1 MHRLYLNEWFAAF
14 LVCGLVLVSFS
25 GQSAELGGGELAVPN
40 ADAQLAIKK
49 FQVAE
54 GLKVD
59 LVAQEPQLMN
69 PVAFDVDNRGRFFI
83 SETGR
88 YRSSALDIRHYMDW
102 YLDDL
107 ACRTVEDRVTMIKKH
122 MGEDYVNMGKESE
135 LIRLV
140 EDLDSDGKAD
150 SSKIYADGFND
161 LLDGIASGVLA
172 RGDDVYFT
180 SIPSVW
186 KLKDEDG
193 DGKADTRE
201 SLSRG
206 YGVHFSLTGHDLHG
220 MIFGPDGK
228 LYFTVGDRG
237 AHVTSKEG
245 EVFAFPDEGVCFRCD
260 PDGSNLEVVARGLR
274 NPQELAFDNYGNL
287 FTGDNDCDHGDRE
300 RLVHIV
306 EGGDSGWR
314 IGYQF
319 SEQNPAGAW
328 NAEKLWHTR
337 WEGQAAY
344 LLPPLA
350 HIDNGPSGFA
360 FYPGVGLTEEYKDHF
375 FLCHF
380 KGQASVSGIKT
391 FSLKPSGASY
401 EMVNE
406 RILAWNILPTDV
418 EFGPDG
424 SLYWSDWV
432 HGWPKS
438 NMGRIYKLTPET
450 SADQALANQTKL
462 LFLDGMKNRSTAELT
477 ELLAH
482 ADQRIRLDAQYEL
495 AERGVS
501 VIRDLSLILRHSSH
515 QLQRI
520 HCIWALDQIASN
532 AKQNANVG
540 SYIIPYLM
548 DQDPEIRAQAA
559 KALDQGWANDDSLPR
574 LLKPLL
580 KDESLRVRFFAAQS
594 LGKLGHADAA
604 SWILEMIEENADR
617 DLYLRHAGVT
627 ALARIGNHSAMVQ
640 AASHDS
646 VAVRM
651 AVLLAWRQT
660 GETSI
665 ARFLTDSEPLI
676 VVEAARAINDAP
688 IESAMSA
695 LAELSSGLSPESLKS
710 TLAPDADLVTP
721 TLRRV
726 INANFRLGNKVHA
739 QLLTAFALNETMPV
753 SIRAEGLQLLG
764 EWGDP
769 SPRDKVTGLYRPV
782 AKRSEQSAITA
793 LQSHIETL
801 LSHSETM
808 IAESAAQAM
817 GRLKH
822 LESASLLATI
832 VGDLSKSEGLRV
844 EALRALA
851 LMEAPQLTEALVS
864 VKHDFNVKL
873 RREATRIQASS
884 DPLTAAPQLNA
895 VLENGTITEQQTALS
910 SLGSIPGS
918 VADEII
924 LRWLG
929 KWTKGEAPVEI
940 GLDIIEA
947 AEARQDGR
955 IVEALLE
962 WREALAESD
971 SGNEEQLLLAGGDV
985 ELGENLFREH
995 PAAACTRCH
1004 QLDGVGG
1011 DVGPRMDGIGSQQ
1024 TAEYLLESIVKP
1036 NASIAEGFESVLV
1049 ETKEGDYYAGVLKS
1063 ESEEELVIN
1072 SPEKGLIKVKTAD
1085 VISREKG
1092 LSGMPEGMDRMLS
1105 KQDLRNLIAFL
1116 RAQKEDVS
1124 H

>member
-1 MHRLYLNEWFAAF
+1 MHNLVKYSRTVLFSVYLAISTSM
-14 LVCGLVLVSFS
+14 VCR
-25 GQSAELGGGELAVPN
+25 SAELGESALTMPN
-40 ADAQLAIKK
+40 ADAQTAIRK

-69 PVAFDVDNRGRFFI
+69 PVAFDVDHLGRFFI

-88 YRSSALDIRHYMDW
+88 YRTSALDIRHYMDW

-107 ACRTVEDRVTMIKKH
+107 ACRTVEDRVAMIKKH
-122 MGEDYVNMGKESE
+122 MGEDYVNMAKESE

-150 SSKIYADGFND
+150 SSKVYADGFNG

-186 KLKDEDG
+186 KLRDEDG
-193 DGKADTRE
+193 DGKADMRE
-201 SLSRG
+201 SLSHG

-245 EVFAFPDEGVCFRCD
+245 KVFAFPDEGVCFRCD

-300 RLVHIV
+300 RLVYIV

-337 WEGQAAY
+337 WQGQAAY

-360 FYPGVGLTEEYKDHF
+360 FYPGVGLTDDYKDHF

-391 FSLKPSGASY
+391 FAVEPEGASFK
-401 EMVNE
+401 MINE
-406 RILAWNILPTDV
+406 RVLAWNILPTDV

-438 NMGRIYKLTPET
+438 NMGRIYKLTSQT
-450 SADQALANQTKL
+450 GGDKALASQTKL
-462 LFLDGMKNRSTAELT
+462 LFQDGMKNRSTVELC

-482 ADQRIRLDAQYEL
+482 PDQRIRLEAQYEL
-495 AERGVS
+495 ADRGLP
-501 VIRDLSLILRHSSH
+501 VIRDLSLILRQSSH

-532 AKQNANVG
+532 SKRLTNVG
-540 SYIIPYLM
+540 SYIVPYLK

-559 KALDQGWANDDSLPR
+559 KALDIDWKAHQLPE

-580 KDESLRVRFFAAQS
+580 KDENLRVRFFAAQS
-594 LGKLGHADAA
+594 LGKLAYAPSA
-604 SWILEMIEENADR
+604 TWILEMIEENADK

-627 ALARIGNHSAMVQ
+627 ALARIGNQTALEDASKHS
-640 AASHDS
+640 S
-646 VAVRM
+646 VSVRM
-651 AVLLAWRQT
+651 AALLAWRQT
-660 GETSI
+660 GDVSL
-665 ARFLTDSEPLI
+665 ARFLADPEPLI
-676 VVEAARAINDAP
+676 VVEAARAINDFP
-688 IESAMSA
+688 IEEGMDA
-695 LAELSSGLSPESLKS
+695 LAKVAGQRVPESLKS
-710 TLAPDADLVTP
+710 ALAPEADLITP
-721 TLRRV
+721 TLRRS
-726 INANFRLGNKVHA
+726 INANFRLGTARHA
-739 QLLTAFALNETMPV
+739 SLLASLSLNENMPLE
-753 SIRAEGLQLLG
+753 IRAEGLQLLG
-764 EWGDP
+764 EWAEP
-769 SPRDKVTGLYRPV
+769 SPRDKVTGLYRPLD
-782 AKRSEQSAITA
+782 KRSKVAAINA
-793 LQSHIETL
+793 LKPHIETL
-801 LSHSETM
+801 LSHPDTT
-808 IAESAAQAM
+808 IAESAAKAI
-817 GRLKH
+817 GRLQY
-822 LESASLLATI
+822 LESASALGAI
-832 VGDLSKSEGLRV
+832 VGDLTKSEGLRV

-851 LMEAPQLTEALVS
+851 LMEAPQLTDALAS
-864 VKHDFNVKL
+864 IQHDFSVRL
-873 RREATRIQASS
+873 RREATRIRASS

-895 VLENGTITEQQTALS
+895 VLENGTISEQQTALS
-910 SLGSIPGS
+910 SLAAIPGS

-924 LRWLG
+924 LRWMNKLSN
-929 KWTKGEAPVEI
+929 GEAPAEI
-940 GLDIIEA
+940 GLDILEA
-947 AEARQDGR
+947 SEARQDAR
-955 IVEALLE
+955 IVEAIE
-962 WREALAESD
+962 KWREALAESED
-971 SGNEEQLLLAGGDV
+971 QNEQQLLLVGGDP
-985 ELGENLFREH
+985 ELGESIFREH

-1011 DVGPRMDGIGSQQ
+1011 DVGPRMDGIGSLQ
-1024 TAEYLLESIVKP
+1024 TPQYLLESIIKP
-1036 NASIAEGFESVLV
+1036 NAAIAEGFESVLV

-1063 ESEEELVIN
+1063 ETEEELVIN
-1072 SPEKGLIKVKTAD
+1072 SPEEGIITVKAAD

-1092 LSGMPEGMDRMLS
+1092 LSGMPEGMDQMLS
-1105 KQDLRNLIAFL
+1105 RQDLRNLVAFL
-1116 RAQKEDVS
+1116 RAQKEDKS

>member
-1 MHRLYLNEWFAAF
+1 MHRLFFEKWFMV
-14 LVCGLVLVSFS
+14 LPVCALISTSLSC
-25 GQSAELGGGELAVPN
+25 QSAELDGVELAVPN
-40 ADAQLAIKK
+40 DDAQLAIKK
-49 FQVAE
+49 FQVAD

-88 YRSSALDIRHYMDW
+88 YRTSALDIRHYMDW

-107 ACRTVEDRVTMIKKH
+107 ACRTVEDRVAMIKKH

-140 EDLDSDGKAD
+140 EDLDSDGIAD

-172 RGDDVYFT
+172 RGDEVYFT

-391 FSLKPSGASY
+391 FSLKPAGASY

-450 SADQALANQTKL
+450 GADQALANQTKL
-462 LFLDGMKNRSTAELT
+462 LFLDGMKNRATTELT

-495 AERGVS
+495 AERGLS

-520 HCIWALDQIASN
+520 HSIWALDQIASN
-532 AKQNANVG
+532 SKQNTSVC
-540 SYIIPYLM
+540 SYLIPYLT

-559 KALDQGWANDDSLPR
+559 KALDQGWGDDRLPQW
-574 LLKPLL
+574 LKPLL
-580 KDESLRVRFFAAQS
+580 KDPSPRVRFFAAQS
-594 LGKLGHADAA
+594 LGKLGHAEAT
-604 SWILEMIEENADR
+604 SWILDLIEENADQ
-617 DLYLRHAGVT
+617 DLYLRHAGVM
-627 ALARIGNHSAMVQ
+627 ALARIGNQQ
-640 AASHDS
+640 ALAEAAIHDS

-660 GETSI
+660 SDPSI
-665 ARFLTDSEPLI
+665 ARFLTDPEPLI

-688 IESAMSA
+688 IDNAMGA
-695 LAELSSGLSPESLKS
+695 LAGLSSGLSPESLQS

-726 INANFRLGNKVHA
+726 INANFRLGTGQQA
-739 QLLTAFALNETMPV
+739 QLLTAFVLNETMPV
-753 SIRAEGLQLLG
+753 SIRSEGLQLLG

-782 AKRSEQSAITA
+782 AKRSSESAINA
-793 LQSHIETL
+793 LQPHIATL
-801 LSHSETM
+801 LSHSKTE
-808 IAESAAQAM
+808 IAESAAQAI

-822 LESASLLATI
+822 VESASALSGI
-832 VGDLSKSEGLRV
+832 VGDLTKSEGLRV

-851 LMEAPQLTEALVS
+851 LMEAPQLTEALS
-864 VKHDFNVKL
+864 VIQHDFSVRL

-910 SLGSIPGS
+910 SLASIPGS

-924 LRWLG
+924 LRWMG
-929 KWTKGEAPVEI
+929 KWVNGEAPVEI
-940 GLDIIEA
+940 GLDIVEA

-955 IVEALLE
+955 IVEALQK
-962 WREALAESD
+962 WRETLTESETD
-971 SGNEEQLLLAGGDV
+971 NEEQLLLAGGDV
-985 ELGENLFREH
+985 ELGRSLFREH

-1011 DVGPRMDGIGSQQ
+1011 DVGPRMDGIGNQQ

-1063 ESEEELVIN
+1063 ENEEELVIN
-1072 SPEKGLIKVKTAD
+1072 SPEEGLITVKTAD

-1092 LSGMPEGMDRMLS
+1092 LSGMPEGMELMLS

-1116 RAQKEDVS
+1116 SAQKEDVS
-1124 H
+1124 D

>member
-1 MHRLYLNEWFAAF
+1 MHRLKCKEW
-14 LVCGLVLVSFS
+14 LVALPICTFILASLSCE
-25 GQSAELGGGELAVPN
+25 SADLSGGGPAVPN

-54 GLKVD
+54 GLQVD
-59 LVAQEPQLMN
+59 LVAQEPQLRN

-107 ACRTVEDRVTMIKKH
+107 ACRTVEDRIAMIKKH
-122 MGEDYVNMGKESE
+122 MGKDYVTMGKESE

-193 DGKADTRE
+193 DGKADARE

-319 SEQNPAGAW
+319 SEQNPGGAW

-360 FYPGVGLTEEYKDHF
+360 FYPGVGLTEEYKEHF

-391 FSLKPSGASY
+391 FSLKPKGASY

-450 SADQALANQTKL
+450 GADQALANQTKL
-462 LFLDGMKNRSTAELT
+462 LFLDGMKNRATTELT

-501 VIRDLSLILRHSSH
+501 VIRELSLILRHTSH

-520 HCIWALDQIASN
+520 HCIWALDQIASKS
-532 AKQNANVG
+532 KQNAKVA
-540 SYIIPYLM
+540 SYILPYLT

-559 KALDQGWANDDSLPR
+559 KALDQGWGDDR
-574 LLKPLL
+574 LAQWLKPLL
-580 KDESLRVRFFAAQS
+580 KDSSLRVRFFAAQS
-594 LGKLGHADAA
+594 LGKLAQAESAA
-604 SWILEMIEENADR
+604 WILDLIEDNADQ

-627 ALARIGNHSAMVQ
+627 ALARIGHQQALLE

-660 GETSI
+660 SDPAITK
-665 ARFLTDSEPLI
+665 FLTDPEPLI

-688 IESAMSA
+688 IENAMGA
-695 LAELSSGLSPESLKS
+695 LAQLSSGLPLASLKS
-710 TLAPDADLVTP
+710 TLAPEADLVRP
-721 TLRRV
+721 TLRRM
-726 INANFRLGNKVHA
+726 INANFRLGTEQHA
-739 QLLTAFALNETMPV
+739 QLLTAFALNKTMPAT
-753 SIRAEGLQLLG
+753 IRSEGLRLLG

-782 AKRSEQSAITA
+782 AKRSGEPAINA
-793 LQSHIETL
+793 LEPHITTL
-801 LSHSETM
+801 LSHSDTM
-808 IAESAAQAM
+808 IAESAAQAI

-822 LESASLLATI
+822 LDSARVLSAI
-832 VGDLSKSEGLRV
+832 VGDLTKSEGLRI

-851 LMEAPQLTEALVS
+851 LMKAPQLTEALATIQ
-864 VKHDFNVKL
+864 HDFSVRL
-873 RREATRIQASS
+873 RREATRIQASN

-895 VLENGTITEQQTALS
+895 VLENGTIGEQQTALS
-910 SLGSIPGS
+910 GLAAIPGS

-924 LRWLG
+924 LRWMG
-929 KWTKGEAPVEI
+929 KWSNGEAPVEI

-955 IVEALLE
+955 IVEALQK
-962 WREALAESD
+962 WREALAESETE
-971 SGNEEQLLLAGGDV
+971 NEDQLLLAGGDV
-985 ELGENLFREH
+985 ELGKSLFREH

-1004 QLDGVGG
+1004 QLNGVGG
-1011 DVGPRMDGIGSQQ
+1011 DVGPRMDGVGSQQ

-1036 NASIAEGFESVLV
+1036 NATIAEGFESVLV
-1049 ETKEGDYYAGVLKS
+1049 ETKEGDFFAGVLKS
-1063 ESEEELVIN
+1063 ENEEELVIN
-1072 SPEKGLIKVKTAD
+1072 SPEEGLITVKTAD

-1092 LSGMPEGMDRMLS
+1092 LSGMPEGMDLMLS

-1116 RAQKEDVS
+1116 SAQKEDVI